1 MTTVADEATATASTP
16 EAEQDAMAALDR
28 VRLPVETLAEA
39 IPHLRRPFT
48 PEAIRFKVQSVFKS
62 KESEPVGCLI
72 VAYIDA
78 RLASERLNRVIPGSW
93 SAEYKPVDGSKM
105 MWCRL
110 TVDGVART
118 DVGESTKGMSKDL
131 VSDALK
137 RAAVQFGVGVSC
149 YALPEIKLFMRD
161 ARDRIEIRGSEGK
174 KTIVLTEYGHTTL
187 RVGYAKWLE
196 EHGVKRFGPP
206 LDHGD
211 VVGATIEEDAGIA
224 SGEGDGTAPG
234 WDGLSEE
241 QIAEVEA
248 LIEVEHK
255 LGPGSLD
262 LATVQLM
269 LNHRP
274 EAVEAWLA
282 DTRDVLTQRQEGGE
296 E

>member
-137 RAAVQFGVGVSC
+137 R
-149 YALPEIKLFMRD
+149 
-161 ARDRIEIRGSEGK
+161 
-174 KTIVLTEYGHTTL
+174 
-187 RVGYAKWLE
+187 
-196 EHGVKRFGPP
+196 FGPP

-269 LNHRP
+269 LNGRP

-282 DTRDVLTQRQEGGE
+282 DTRDVLAMRKRPEGDDA
-296 E
+296 